1 MRIPPLDDS
10 ACAKQFDEILTNSA
24 TRRITPIEMKLT
36 INGETQEIEAANLS
50 LVALLA
56 ELGFGEIP
64 VLVEHNGTALRGK
77 EHSGISVEE
86 GDQLEIIRIVAGG

>member
-1 MRIPPLDDS
+1 
-10 ACAKQFDEILTNSA
+10 
-24 TRRITPIEMKLT
+24 MKLT
-36 INGETQEIEAANLS
+36 INGEARDIDAAKLS
-50 LVALLA
+50 LIALLA

-77 EHSGISVEE
+77 EHAGITVKE